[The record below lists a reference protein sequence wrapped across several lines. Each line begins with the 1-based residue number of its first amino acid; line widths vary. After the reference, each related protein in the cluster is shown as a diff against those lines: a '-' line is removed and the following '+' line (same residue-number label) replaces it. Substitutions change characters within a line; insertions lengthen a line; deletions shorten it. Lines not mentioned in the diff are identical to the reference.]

1 MKTKRIL
8 SAVLIL
14 AAVILSACTKDYK
27 EEDVIK
33 YIREEL
39 GLSSYSVI
47 SGPEEVEGEDGY
59 TDRIWTVS
67 TKDFDLGEELVF
79 HVCDDRYWGLEWVTN
94 RMTDDLEY
102 QKQSVLM
109 ESFSVPDGFTLQEKP
124 DSSGRPGWIMV
135 VCGFD
140 RRADFEKGMEF
151 VKIYRDYAKAYP
163 TINDTEFTLDFQVN
177 DTGAAPDRK
186 LIGRSYSF
194 QFSAGTK
201 DEEVR
206 EKLRD
211 ISDNYLMDCI
221 ECGNLDRMDEYNTAE
236 RSAVIKADPYNTE
249 IRRLGEETA
258 AYPGYAYDYYYG
270 IPYGTLY
277 RILLEEGYEVS
288 GDWTNF
294 EFTGKD
300 GTLHACTYKAEGE
313 VSMQVDE
320 LNAVTDLMLDDGTKM
335 QTVVIDGE
343 LLGILH
349 MDAAE
354 FAAGLEALDGDYYR
368 SMIVEGNSVRIRG
381 KAREF
386 SRLVR
391 FYEARLKELSQEL
404 KYYDPGYGFVYN
416 NLHRVYQGITLR
428 MGSDVPREKMESIA
442 DEAVGLTALCQVL
455 DSGKEYAW
463 TLEVSFAKQKGGGE
477 WETVLSYEIPRDTI
491 DYEKVGRSF

>member
-1 MKTKRIL
+1 MIFVAAL
-8 SAVLIL
+8 FL
-14 AAVILSACTKDYK
+14 AAIMLSSCTKDYE

-33 YIREEL
+33 YIRGEL

-47 SGPEEVEGEDGY
+47 SGPEEVKGEDGY

-67 TKDFDLGEELVF
+67 TKDFDLEEELVF
-79 HVCDDRYWGLEWVTN
+79 HVCDDHYWGLEWVTN
-94 RMTDDLEY
+94 RMTDDLPY
-102 QKQSVLM
+102 QKQRVLM
-109 ESFSVPDGFTLQEKP
+109 ESFSVPDGFSLEEIT
-124 DSSGRPGWIMV
+124 DASGRPGRIMV

-140 RRADFEKGMEF
+140 RRADFEKGTEF
-151 VKIYRDYAKAYP
+151 VRNYRDYAPKYP
-163 TINDTEFTLDFQVN
+163 TINDTDFTLSFQVN
-177 DTGAAPDRK
+177 DTGAAPDWK

-194 QFSAGTK
+194 HFSAATK

-294 EFTGKD
+294 EFAGKD

-349 MDAAE
+349 TDAAE

-491 DYEKVGRSF
+491 DYEKVKKCFA

>member
-1 MKTKRIL
+1 MKTKGIL
-8 SAVLIL
+8 TAVLLL
-14 AAVILSACTKDYK
+14 AAVILAACTKDYK

-94 RMTDDLEY
+94 RMTDDLQY
-102 QKQSVLM
+102 QKQRVLM
-109 ESFSVPDGFTLQEKP
+109 ESFSMPDGFSLEEVP
-124 DSSGRPGWIMV
+124 DSSGRPGWFKV
-135 VCGFD
+135 LCGFD
-140 RRADFEKGMEF
+140 RRKDFEKGIEF
-151 VKIYRDYAKAYP
+151 VRDYRDYAQKYP
-163 TINDTEFTLDFQVN
+163 TINDTEFTLSFQVN
-177 DTGAAPDRK
+177 DTGAAPDWK

-194 QFSAGTK
+194 HFSAETK

-211 ISDNYLMDCI
+211 VSDDYLMDCI

-236 RSAVIKADPYNTE
+236 RSAVIDADPNNTE

-270 IPYGTLY
+270 IPYGSLY
-277 RILLEEGYEVS
+277 RILLEEGYEVN

-300 GTLHACTYKAEGE
+300 GTPHACAYQAEGE

-335 QTVVIDGE
+335 QTVVIDEE
-343 LLGILH
+343 LLSLLH
-349 MDAAE
+349 TDAAE
-354 FAAGLEALDGDYYR
+354 FAAGLEALEGDYYR
-368 SMIVEGNSVRIRG
+368 SPIVEGNSVRIRG
-381 KAREF
+381 KGREF

-391 FYEARLKELSQEL
+391 IYEARLKELDKEL
-404 KYYDPGYGFVYN
+404 DDYDLSYGFVYN
-416 NLHRVYQGITLR
+416 NLHRVYQGIALR
-428 MGSDVPREKMESIA
+428 MGSDVPQEKMESIA

-455 DSGKEYAW
+455 NSGKEYEW
-463 TLEVSFAKQKGGGE
+463 TLEVSFEKRKDEGD
-477 WETVLSYEIPRDTI
+477 WETVLSYELPRDTI
-491 DYEKVGRSF
+491 DYEKVKRSY